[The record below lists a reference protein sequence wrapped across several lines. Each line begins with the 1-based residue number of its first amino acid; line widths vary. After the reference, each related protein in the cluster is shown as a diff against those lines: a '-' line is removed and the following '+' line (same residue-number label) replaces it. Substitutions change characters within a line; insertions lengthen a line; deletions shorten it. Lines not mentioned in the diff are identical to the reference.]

1 MNTNIII
8 AGGGLAGA
16 ATAAGLAQAGVAV
29 TLIERETG
37 AADKICGEFLSHEA
51 QASLSRL
58 GFDVNSL
65 GGHIIDRLV
74 LARGKATITTKLP
87 FTGLGLTR
95 KTLDEAL
102 LAHAQSAGATI
113 QRGQNITNVTVG
125 DGIRLDIAG
134 QPSQTADTLF
144 LATGKHELRGLRRE
158 AAPPQ
163 DLVGFKMYFRLTP
176 QSRAELAHKIALILF
191 NDGYAGLQMV
201 EDHQANLCLLTSR
214 TRLQQLGGKWQALL
228 MDLCCDSPY
237 LARILAGAEE
247 LLAQPLTIYRVPYGY
262 IHRPAATDPAHI
274 FRLGDQ
280 AGVIPSF
287 TGDGMAIALHSA
299 ALAVDMFTKG
309 GDASTYHRRLSG
321 DISGQI
327 KRAGWLYGLA
337 SSPYLQR
344 FIFSGMQMFPASLRM
359 AARLTR
365 VPVKSRML
373 QSNRI
378 IT

>member
-1 MNTNIII
+1 MSGRILI

-16 ATAAGLAQAGVAV
+16 ATAAGLAQAGVPV

-37 AADKICGEFLSHEA
+37 PVDKICGEFLSHEA
-51 QASLSRL
+51 QASLARL

-65 GGHIIDRLV
+65 GGHSIDHLV
-74 LARGKATITTKLP
+74 LVRGNASITTRLP

-102 LAHAQSAGATI
+102 LAHAQSAGAVIT
-113 QRGQNITNVTVG
+113 RGLTITNVSVENNITV
-125 DGIRLDIAG
+125 DIAG
-134 QPSQTADTLF
+134 QTSLTAATLF
-144 LATGKHELRGLRRE
+144 LATGKHELRGLRRDVRQ
-158 AAPPQ
+158 PH

-176 QSRAELAHKIALILF
+176 QNQAALAHKIALILF

-262 IHRPAATDPAHI
+262 IHRPAATDSAHI

-299 ALAVDMFTKG
+299 ALAVDMFTRG
-309 GDASTYHRRLSG
+309 GDASAYHRRLSG

-344 FIFSGMQMFPASLRM
+344 LIFSGMQMFPASLRM

-365 VPVKSRML
+365 VPVKSQL
-373 QSNRI
+373 
-378 IT
+378 

>member
-1 MNTNIII
+1 MNRRIII

-37 AADKICGEFLSHEA
+37 PVDKICGEFLSHEA
-51 QASLSRL
+51 QASLARL
-58 GFDVNSL
+58 GFDVSRL
-65 GGHIIDRLV
+65 GGHIIDQLV
-74 LARGKATITTKLP
+74 LARGNATITTKLP

-102 LAHAQSAGATI
+102 LAHAQSAGAVI
-113 QRGQNITNVTVG
+113 QRGLTITNVTAG
-125 DGIRLDIAG
+125 DGIKLDIAG
-134 QPSQTADTLF
+134 QPSQTAETLF

-158 AAPPQ
+158 AVPPQ

-176 QSRAELAHKIALILF
+176 QSQAALTHKIALILF
-191 NDGYAGLQMV
+191 DDGYAGLQMV

-214 TRLQQLGGKWQALL
+214 ARLQQLGGKWQALL
-228 MDLCCDSPY
+228 AYLCGANPY
-237 LARILAGAEE
+237 LARMLAGAEE

-262 IHRPAATDPAHI
+262 IHRPNAHDPAGI

-299 ALAVDMFTKG
+299 ALAVNMFTLG
-309 GDASTYHRRLSG
+309 NDANTYHRRLSG
-321 DISGQI
+321 EISGQI
-327 KRAGWLYGLA
+327 KRAGWLYWLA
-337 SSPYLQR
+337 TAPHLQR
-344 FIFSGMQMFPASLRM
+344 VIFRGMRIFPTSLQM
-359 AARLTR
+359 AARMTR
-365 VPVKSRML
+365 VPARFRL
-373 QSNRI
+373 LH
-378 IT
+378 